1 MNDDISK
8 EVAQLAEALT
18 QVAESQAETTRLIA
32 DELVVARGWH
42 LILNLLTARY
52 YLTKDDPLRLA
63 AHDCAF
69 LADLQRKHGN
79 SEETAVAV
87 EKIYKALTTLI
98 EAGLRERGASPPDGT
113 EPPLESLDWSEII
126 G

>member
-1 MNDDISK
+1 MSDDISK

-32 DELVVARGWH
+32 DELDRARAWH

-52 YLTKDDPLRLA
+52 YLTKDDPLGLA

-69 LADLQRKHGN
+69 LADLQRRHGD
-79 SEETAVAV
+79 SEDTAAAVEET
-87 EKIYKALTTLI
+87 YKALTTLI
-98 EAGLRERGASPPDGT
+98 EAGLRERGDAPPDGT